1 MHTFSNRTVRLRA
14 QNVKR
19 AYKASR
25 VKCGETRSL
34 EAQQEASLSFS
45 VGPTEAEWGT
55 TYYITIVWCPN
66 KQHIWQVRQII
77 FMLSY
82 FGCQDDTVN
91 HFSDTIWQTPYFCPF
106 LAKAANTCMHVHIH
120 PLLTLFMASFLSFS
134 LSQILLSTVIGQ
146 SKYLMEDRLTG
157 KTESVC
163 KILKQQ
169 LVKHWNWKNQTTYV
183 NGFWNCYEPPTF
195 FLKSSYG
202 SLYPTLRK
210 TEVDYSHAIV

>member
-1 MHTFSNRTVRLRA
+1 
-14 QNVKR
+14 
-19 AYKASR
+19 
-25 VKCGETRSL
+25 
-34 EAQQEASLSFS
+34 
-45 VGPTEAEWGT
+45 
-55 TYYITIVWCPN
+55 
-66 KQHIWQVRQII
+66 
-77 FMLSY
+77 MLSY

-146 SKYLMEDRLTG
+146 IKYLMEDRLTG

-169 LVKHWNWKNQTTYV
+169 LVKHWNWKKSDNIRKRFLELLWTSYIFPQIQLRVTISHFEKDWSRLLSRYSLVLSSENQLV
-183 NGFWNCYEPPTF
+183 ALQEAHLWSQFAG
-195 FLKSSYG
+195 
-202 SLYPTLRK
+202 
-210 TEVDYSHAIV
+210 